1 MSGRDTILACLRQAL
16 PALSRRY
23 PIRSLAMFGSF
34 ARGDAGD
41 ASDLDILVEFSRP
54 VSLSTF
60 LALEDELTA
69 LAGRKVDLVSRR
81 ALKPNIGRN
90 VARDLM
96 PV

>member
-1 MSGRDTILACLRQAL
+1 
-16 PALSRRY
+16 
-23 PIRSLAMFGSF
+23 MFGSF